1 MSLSIQPDNNELMEE
16 LRYNGRQENKSHAES
31 TFLVSLVFKDSATGI
46 TQSALFIHLL
56 IMLLPLGVRHS
67 SFMDIE

>member
-1 MSLSIQPDNNELMEE
+1 MEQ
-16 LRYNGRQENKSHAES
+16 LHYNGRQENKSHTEA

-46 TQSALFIHLL
+46 TQNALFIHLL

-67 SFMDIE
+67 YFMDIE